1 MEGQLGGALE
11 QVTDARLVVHA
22 RQLHHDAGGALA
34 LNQRLGDAEAVDALA
49 DDLLGADERLLDL
62 RPEVGLDVVVLG
74 ARRDLSGRVAEVAR
88 QARARPLGL
97 DGVGEE
103 RHEVLVRGLRL
114 LGGDR
119 ERGVERVVGA
129 GPGEFAEERARAHF
143 ERHVHAALE
152 VEAELEGLLAGRLDV
167 VAVLFEVRG
176 ALGLIHG
183 REVAVVEGVLEG
195 REELPHRDD
204 EQRRD
209 RDQFE
214 SVALHR

>member
-1 MEGQLGGALE
+1 M
-11 QVTDARLVVHA
+11 
-22 RQLHHDAGGALA
+22 LHGPDIA
-34 LNQRLGDAEAVDALA
+34 
-49 DDLLGADERLLDL
+49 
-62 RPEVGLDVVVLG
+62 
-74 ARRDLSGRVAEVAR
+74 
-88 QARARPLGL
+88 
-97 DGVGEE
+97 
-103 RHEVLVRGLRL
+103 
-114 LGGDR
+114 
-119 ERGVERVVGA
+119 
-129 GPGEFAEERARAHF
+129 PGERAEERARAHV